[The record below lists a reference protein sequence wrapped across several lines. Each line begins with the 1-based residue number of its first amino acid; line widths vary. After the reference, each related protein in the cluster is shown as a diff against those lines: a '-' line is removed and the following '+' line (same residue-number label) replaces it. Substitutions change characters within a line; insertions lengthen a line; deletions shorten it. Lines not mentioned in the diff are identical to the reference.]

1 MYERDSD
8 WPFVL
13 VCLTLKNEKN
23 EEPEINPLMD
33 FSWVKDEKHLDP

>member
-13 VCLTLKNEKN
+13 VCLTLEKK
-23 EEPEINPLMD
+23 EKKKREPEINPLMD
-33 FSWVKDEKHLDP
+33 FRLSAE